1 MKLVNLE
8 KSTAIITGGGG
19 LLGRIYTA
27 TLLKAGAKV
36 IIIDKKID
44 ENKIRKLIKKES
56 KLSQEKIKNI
66 KLVECDITNPI
77 QVNDIFIKLDK
88 SLKETVVNDDDDF
101 SRAIKSTEIYVT
113 YNKCF
118 K

>member
-44 ENKIRKLIKKES
+44 ENKIRKLIK
-56 KLSQEKIKNI
+56 
-66 KLVECDITNPI
+66 
-77 QVNDIFIKLDK
+77 
-88 SLKETVVNDDDDF
+88 
-101 SRAIKSTEIYVT
+101 
-113 YNKCF
+113 
-118 K
+118 